1 MGRAPRE
8 RPLRLP
14 EKLKK
19 IREHLSLSQGAMLI
33 RLGYDESNLTRGRI
47 SSYEL
52 GEKEPSLLVLY
63 AYAKVANVYLD
74 VLVDDELDL
83 PVLIPSNEKSGG
95 RKRRVE
101 PGQK

>member
-8 RPLRLP
+8 KPLRLK
-14 EKLKK
+14 EKLKM
-19 IREHLSLSQGAMLI
+19 IREALGLSQNGMVI
-33 RLGYDESNLTRGRI
+33 RLGYDDSKLTRGRI

-83 PVLIPSNEKSGG
+83 PVLIPSNEKSLG
-95 RKRRVE
+95 RKKRT
-101 PGQK
+101 GS